1 MLDVGVGTFL
11 QRILQFVKPST
22 PSNGPARNK
31 TSIYIHRLVL
41 FLIYMMSI
49 W

>member
-11 QRILQFVKPST
+11 QRILQFVKPPT
-22 PSNGPARNK
+22 PSNGPGRNK
-31 TSIYIHRLVL
+31 TSIYRLVL